1 MVRTKEPVKASLKQR
16 RAAKLVVENHGSVS
30 AAMRAAGYTAASAKN
45 PKNLTETKA
54 WPALMDEY
62 LSEESLTKA
71 HNELM
76 HAKRLDHMMFPLGPE
91 SRAESLDTSK
101 MQPQVKTMLDAEQA
115 MQMTTL
121 TDEDIKEMLAT
132 VNCTVRRIVHGQTAR
147 HVYFWSMDARARKDA
162 LDMAYKLRGAYAPDK
177 TLNVNVDIEVSDDI
191 KKLAERLN
199 DV

>member
-1 MVRTKEPVKASLKQR
+1 MTKIKNSPTIKQR
-16 RAAKLVVENHGSVS
+16 RAAKELVVNGGNVTK
-30 AAMRAAGYTAASAKN
+30 AMLAAGYSQNTANTPQK
-45 PKNLTETKA
+45 LTESKA

-71 HNELM
+71 HSELM
-76 HAKRLDHMMFPLGPE
+76 HTKRLDHMVFPLGPE
-91 SRAESLDTSK
+91 SRTEGLDLSK
-101 MQPQVKTMLDAEQA
+101 MQPAIKTMLDAEQA

-121 TDEDIKEMLAT
+121 SDDDIKDLLKS
-132 VNCTVRRIVHGQTAR
+132 VNCTVRKIVHGQTGR

-162 LDMAYKLRGAYAPDK
+162 LDMAYKLRGAYAPEK

-199 DV
+199 GV